1 MHVVK
6 SPLVKGITALVAT
19 AMLSVA
25 LVSCGGTV
33 TDGGN
38 GGDTLD
44 SLSEQAQHNPQPYEN
59 IRDGGT
65 LTTALAEINPQF
77 NLWQGDTTLDT
88 RTVWNWYNPLLIT
101 FTADGDAVYNPD
113 YLTDVRQETVD
124 GNTRITYTINPRAT
138 YNDGSPIDWRSFEVV
153 WKANNATN
161 PAYIVASSDG
171 YDRIA
176 SVARGVDDR
185 QAVVT
190 FQGVNLWWQSL
201 FNNLLHPNT
210 LAPEVFNQGYINT
223 PHPEW
228 GAGPYMIENFDRQAG
243 TITFVRNPKW
253 WGKPGKLDSR
263 TFLTMESQ
271 ASINAFRNGQLDAT
285 GVATQDRLAQVSG
298 MSGIE
303 IRKSIQP
310 ALNFF
315 TLNGKSPIL
324 ADPAVR
330 KAVFQGIDRQQ
341 LQEIHFQGLNFTAPL
356 PGSMVI
362 LAFQDGYQ
370 DNFAKV
376 ITFNPKQAKQGL
388 EAAGWTLGPD
398 GFRVK
403 DGKPLEFAYVN
414 TGDDPV
420 GKAVASATAA
430 MLKNIGVRLNIRQ
443 VPSSEF
449 SAILAEKRFDMFY
462 SAVAQSDPYGIA
474 YICQIYCSD
483 SQLINAGVA
492 DPALDPQL
500 RMVNQLPTPQEQYAR
515 ANEVEIE
522 ALQTYGVMPT
532 IYRPVIVAVKQGLA
546 NFGAGRFFVATP
558 ETIGWQK

>member
-376 ITFNPKQAKQGL
+376 ITFNPEQAKQGL

>member
-1 MHVVK
+1 
-6 SPLVKGITALVAT
+6 
-19 AMLSVA
+19 MLSVA
-25 LVSCGGTV
+25 LVGCGSSGPA
-33 TDGGN
+33 DGN

-65 LTTALAEINPQF
+65 LTTALGEINPQF

-228 GAGPYMIENFDRQAG
+228 GAGPYTIENFDRQAG

-315 TLNGKSPIL
+315 TLNGRSPIL
-324 ADPAVR
+324 ADPVVR

-341 LQEIHFQGLNFTAPL
+341 LQEIHFQGLSFTAPL

-362 LAFQDGYQ
+362 LAFQEGYQ
-370 DNFAKV
+370 DNFTKV
-376 ITFNPKQAKQGL
+376 ITFNPEQAKQGL
-388 EAAGWTLGPD
+388 EAAGWTPGPD

-403 DGKPLEFAYVN
+403 DGRPLEFAYVN

-449 SAILAEKRFDMFY
+449 STILAEKRFDMFY

-492 DPALDPQL
+492 NPALDPEL
-500 RMVNQLPTPQEQYAR
+500 RMVNQLPTPEEQYAR
-515 ANEVEIE
+515 SNEVEIE